1 MSAIT
6 LQNPFVQLEEVVVIP
21 AISLLNDKHV
31 MIEGGKPVGNID
43 HAMFKSTARKIAGGP
58 TPAIEVSVLRINKN
72 ARLEEICSSLASSPK
87 ELCLSQ
93 EQIEAICKNRK
104 KMLAGSFRLNF
115 FLFLR
120 YDHPVVVYVG
130 LDYQTRQIDRV
141 EFDDL
146 NMCDLRGS
154 LFGHRLF
161 VPTSGLTL

>member
-31 MIEGGKPVGNID
+31 MVESGKLVGNIG

-72 ARLEEICSSLASSPK
+72 VRLEEICSSLAPSPK
-87 ELCLSQ
+87 DLCLSQ

-104 KMLAGSFRLNF
+104 KMLVGSFRLNF

-120 YDHPVVVYVG
+120 CGHPVVFYVG
-130 LDYQTRQIDRV
+130 LDHETRQINKV

-146 NMCDLRGS
+146 NRCDLGGS
-154 LFGHRLF
+154 LVGHHLF